1 MCVRGALIA
10 AVLLV
15 ALPARADD
23 KPPNPWAEQTGP
35 SRGPSHSI
43 GGYSA
48 GCLAGGDEL
57 PIKGR
62 GWQVMLPERKRYY
75 AHSEMIAFV
84 HKLATE
90 AVRARLGTVSLGD
103 LSQPRGGPAPSGHS
117 SHQTGLDIDIWYVVG
132 KAGMKKGPS
141 MVRGTRPAAGWGAR
155 QMKLLELAARDSRV
169 ERVFVHPVLKRALC
183 EKVKGDRSWLHRV
196 RPWWGHDEH
205 FHVRLKC
212 PDGDTGCVPQ
222 EPIAEGDGCAE
233 IAGWLAPEKA
243 AARAEK
249 QKAYQS
255 RVGAVP
261 VLPDACSDVLR

>member
-1 MCVRGALIA
+1 MCVRGALVA
-10 AVLLV
+10 AMLLV
-15 ALPARADD
+15 ALPARGDD
-23 KPPNPWAEQTGP
+23 KPPNPWAEQSTP

-62 GWQVMLPERKRYY
+62 GWQVMLPERKRYF
-75 AHSEMIAFV
+75 AHSEMVVFV
-84 HKLATE
+84 HKLAID
-90 AVRARLGTVSLGD
+90 AIKARLGTVSLGD

-117 SHQTGLDIDIWYVVG
+117 SHQTGLDVDIWYVVG
-132 KAGMKKGPS
+132 KKGMKKGPS

-155 QMKLLELAARDSRV
+155 QMKLLELAARDPRV

-183 EKVKGDRSWLHRV
+183 EKVKGDRSWLHRI

-222 EPIAEGDGCAE
+222 DPIAEGDGCAE

-261 VLPDACSDVLR
+261 VLPDACSEVLR